1 MSKAISKEK
10 QAQLLLEP
18 GFALELVRTARMKN
32 FYKVSETKS
41 VDLVKLVAKSLLA
54 IDDEKPAIA
63 TKYLTEL
70 LAILISHQINLNEE
84 IGFELTVRDDFRK
97 VKHMANRLCRDAA
110 EELALD
116 QAPKS
121 FHIEIDPGQ
130 QSKTTA
136 AEEEN

>member
-18 GFALELVRTARMKN
+18 GFALELVRAARMKN
-32 FYKVSETKS
+32 VYKVSETKS

-54 IDDEKPAIA
+54 IDHEKPTIA

-84 IGFELTVRDDFRK
+84 IGFELTVRDDLRK
-97 VKHMANRLCRDAA
+97 VKHMANRFCRDAA
-110 EELALD
+110 EEMALD

-121 FHIEIDPGQ
+121 FHIEIDPKQ

-136 AEEEN
+136 TEEEN

>member
-18 GFALELVRTARMKN
+18 DFALELVRAARIKN
-32 FYKVSETKS
+32 VYKVSETKS

-54 IDDEKPAIA
+54 IDQEKPTIA

-84 IGFELTVRDDFRK
+84 IGFELTVRDDLRK
-97 VKHMANRLCRDAA
+97 VKQMANRFCRDAA

-116 QAPKS
+116 KPPTSAQIQFDSNHYPKN
-121 FHIEIDPGQ
+121 
-130 QSKTTA
+130 TA
-136 AEEEN
+136 TEEEL